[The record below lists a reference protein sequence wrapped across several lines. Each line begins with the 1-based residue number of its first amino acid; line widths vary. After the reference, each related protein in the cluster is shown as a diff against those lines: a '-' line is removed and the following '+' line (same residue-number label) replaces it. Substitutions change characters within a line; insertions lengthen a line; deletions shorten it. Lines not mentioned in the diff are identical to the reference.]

1 MMRNLF
7 SILFSVIAGFFF
19 YMVSLLGFINE
30 PPTGV
35 KWAMM
40 LAFSIPAVLALCA
53 ALALKRFRD
62 WRKNTGIILISASVL
77 TIFIALTIACLMLTE
92 EFRQMVKPDTLT
104 YFSDYITGTAVIM
117 AFIVIGWLLVKTN
130 KEYVKPKSLENTE

>member
-1 MMRNLF
+1 MRNLF

-30 PPTGV
+30 PPAGV

-53 ALALKRFRD
+53 ALALKRFLD

-117 AFIVIGWLLVKTN
+117 AFIVIGWLL
-130 KEYVKPKSLENTE
+130 